1 MTTNTWVPAV
11 VIGLSGLH
19 FACGSDGDS
28 ADSAAGGSSAS
39 GGSSGSSGT
48 GGSNVCDEAPDRIDA
63 YLADH
68 PGADADINQKTAD
81 ELLADPDASWLMAL
95 CGADQR
101 PVIPKLAWEYG
112 GNDHAWINPEDSAL
126 GYCVYTPVSPGTAH
140 WSYDENDDHVEAD
153 VSIVCP
159 DLNPCKGETGADQ
172 VMSCLGD
179 ESNVEILVDT
189 ASYDDGQAAGYDLSE
204 ASTDLYLLEP
214 GGGRV
219 HLYLGL

>member
-1 MTTNTWVPAV
+1 MEKNTLVRMATFAL
-11 VIGLSGLH
+11 GAFLS
-19 FACGSDGDS
+19 ACGSDGNS
-28 ADSAAGGSSAS
+28 ADSGA
-39 GGSSGSSGT
+39 GGSSGSGGGGGTSGT
-48 GGSNVCDEAPDRIDA
+48 GGSNVCDEAPGRIDA

-68 PGADADINQKTAD
+68 PGADADINQKTPEEIA
-81 ELLADPDASWLMAL
+81 ADPDAAWLMAL

-112 GNDHAWINPEDSAL
+112 GSDHAWINPEESAL
-126 GYCVYTPVSPGTAH
+126 GYCVYTPVNPGTAH
-140 WSYDENDDHVEAD
+140 WSYDDTDDHVEAD
-153 VSIVCP
+153 VSVICP
-159 DLNPCKGETGADQ
+159 ELNPCKDETGAEQ

-179 ESNVEILVDT
+179 DSNIEILVDT
-189 ASYDDGQAAGYDLSE
+189 ASYDDGLAAGYDLSE